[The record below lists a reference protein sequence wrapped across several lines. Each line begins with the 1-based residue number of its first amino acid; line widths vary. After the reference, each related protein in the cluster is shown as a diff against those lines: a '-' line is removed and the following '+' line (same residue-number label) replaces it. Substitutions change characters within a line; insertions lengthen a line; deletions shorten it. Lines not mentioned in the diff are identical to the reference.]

1 MKRSKQIL
9 KILAIIILS
18 ISCSS
23 KSGLVVEIP
32 ELTEGEIKLIY
43 ATPNQIE
50 TKQEEVL
57 ASTSFT
63 AGKAQIVLDTISFDK
78 KIKDC
83 TMIILSADNQFA
95 TTLPLPLEKGKT
107 LTVKISGID
116 KYIAKEDYFKTTY
129 SGTKKAESFSK
140 FYNELM
146 EENRK
151 FLKEPEKQKEILT
164 KQSEIYKTY
173 IEQNPESGLAYSLLI
188 GQMTQFKLNE
198 QNPIIDLCSNL
209 CLSVEGENA
218 WAEYLCKILAER
230 QKRALSSSILSFNA
244 IDRDEKEYTE
254 RDIKPHDYVLVC
266 FWASWCKPC
275 KEELPQL
282 KKLYEKYNSLGL
294 EIVNISVDTNPM
306 EWLEYTKANPLPWL
320 SLWGNGH
327 ELTAKYDF
335 QTIPF
340 NIIADK
346 DGKVIKR
353 ELYGEEIDKAI
364 EELFLSK
371 TIASPRKRKNTQ

>member
-1 MKRSKQIL
+1 MTKFRGIL
-9 KILAIIILS
+9 KIAVIIFAF
-18 ISCSS
+18 ISCTN
-23 KSGLVVEIP
+23 KSGLIIEVPEIQ
-32 ELTEGEIKLIY
+32 TGEIRIIY
-43 ATPNQIE
+43 ATPDQIDS
-50 TKQEEVL
+50 KQEEIL
-57 ASTSFT
+57 KNISFT
-63 AGKAQIVLDTISFDK
+63 DGKANIKLDSISFDK

-83 TMIILSADNQFA
+83 TMILTNSDNTFV
-95 TTLPLPLEKGKT
+95 TTLPVPLEKGKT

-116 KYIAKEDYFKTTY
+116 KYIAREDYFTTTY
-129 SGTKKAESFSK
+129 SGSKKAEAFSR

-151 FLKEPEKQKEILT
+151 LLKEQEKQKEILSR
-164 KQSEIYKTY
+164 QSEIYKTY

-254 RDIKPHDYVLVC
+254 RDIKPHNYVLVC

-282 KKLYEKYNSLGL
+282 KKLYEKYNSKGL

-353 ELYGEEIDKAI
+353 ELYQEEIDKAI
-364 EELFLSK
+364 EELF
-371 TIASPRKRKNTQ
+371 NEE

>member
-1 MKRSKQIL
+1 MIRSKQLL
-9 KILAIIILS
+9 KLLATIILFV
-18 ISCSS
+18 SCSNKS
-23 KSGLVVEIP
+23 KLVVEIP
-32 ELTEGEIKLIY
+32 ELTTGEIKVIY
-43 ATPNQIE
+43 ATPNQIDS
-50 TKQEEVL
+50 KQEEVL
-57 ASTSFT
+57 ATSFL
-63 AGKAQIVLDTISFDK
+63 ANGKVEIALDTISFDK

-83 TMIILSADNQFA
+83 TMIIQSKEQQFA

-107 LTVKISGID
+107 ITIKVSGID
-116 KYIAKEDYFKTTY
+116 KYIAGEDYFTTTY
-129 SGTKKAESFSK
+129 SGSKKAEEFSK

-146 EENRK
+146 EQNRQL
-151 FLKEPEKQKEILT
+151 LKTPDQQKAIYSKQV
-164 KQSEIYKTY
+164 EIYKSY
-173 IEQNPESGLAYSLLI
+173 IDKNQESGLVYSLII
-188 GQMTQFKLNE
+188 GQMMQFKLNE

-209 CLSVEGENA
+209 CLNVEEENI

-353 ELYGEEIDKAI
+353 QLYGEEIDKAI
-364 EELFLSK
+364 EELF
-371 TIASPRKRKNTQ
+371 NEE

>member
-254 RDIKPHDYVLVC
+254 RDIKPHSYVLVC

-282 KKLYEKYNSLGL
+282 KKLYEKYNSKGL

-353 ELYGEEIDKAI
+353 ELYQEEIDKAI
-364 EELFLSK
+364 EELF
-371 TIASPRKRKNTQ
+371 NEE